1 MIPSGVVV
9 RPAGPDDLEA
19 LHALALSA
27 GLGMTNL
34 PPCRERLGALLSNS
48 SAALAGQRKAGSQIL
63 LVMEMLGE
71 DGAGEVVGTGCIF
84 PSVGGDWPFYSY
96 RIGRLRQTS
105 QALNKVVENTILTPV
120 NDYDGSAEV
129 GGLFVRPG
137 LRGMAGGRLMARSR
151 YLFMAEHR
159 DWFGDRV
166 VSELRGFQDEGGRS
180 PFWEAVG
187 RKFYGLEFKE
197 ADRIS
202 VGAGKQVI
210 ADLGPKYPIYL
221 NLLPTDAAASV
232 GQFHPDGARAHA
244 LLTEEGFR
252 FEGCIDIFDAGPTMV
267 ADIDSLKAVRESQS
281 STVTVIGPCEDGV
294 EVLACAGAAERF
306 RAARGQVLQSG
317 EALQISP
324 GLAAA
329 LDVQVGDVVRHVEF

>member
-1 MIPSGVVV
+1 MIASGVLV
-9 RPAGPDDLEA
+9 RCARPQDLDA
-19 LHALALSA
+19 LLDLARSA

-34 PPCRERLGALLSNS
+34 PPCADKLSALLAASA
-48 SAALAGQRKAGSQIL
+48 AALAGERKPGSQIL
-63 LVMEMLGE
+63 LVLEAG
-71 DGAGEVVGTGCIF
+71 GEVVGTGCIF

-105 QALNKVVENTILTPV
+105 QALGKVVENTILTPV

-137 LRGMAGGRLMARSR
+137 LRGVAGGRLMARSR
-151 YLFMAEHR
+151 YLFMAGHR

-166 VSELRGFQDEGGRS
+166 VSELRVYQDAEGRS

-187 RKFYGLEFKE
+187 QKFYGLEFRE

-202 VGAGKQVI
+202 VGPGKQVI

-221 NLLPTDAAASV
+221 NLLPSDAAMSV
-232 GQFHPDGARAHA
+232 GQFHPEGARAHA
-244 LLTEEGFR
+244 LLVEEGFR

-267 ADIDSLKAVRESQS
+267 ADIDGLRAVSGARVA
-281 STVTVIGPCEDGV
+281 TVASIGPCEDGI
-294 EVLACAGAAERF
+294 EALASAGVAQAF
-306 RAARGQVLQSG
+306 RAARGRILAG
-317 EALQISP
+317 EGATLSP
-324 GLAAA
+324 DLASA
-329 LDVQVGDVVRHVEF
+329 LDVGIGDQVRYVEF

>member
-1 MIPSGVVV
+1 MISTGVVI
-9 RPAGPDDLEA
+9 RPAALSDLES

-34 PPCRERLGALLSNS
+34 PPCRERLMGLLNA
-48 SAALAGQRKAGSQIL
+48 SADALAGNRKAGSQIL
-63 LVMEMLGE
+63 LVMEAG
-71 DGAGEVVGTGCIF
+71 GKAGGEVVGTGCIF

-105 QALNKVVENTILTPV
+105 QALGKVVENTILTPV

-137 LRGMAGGRLMARSR
+137 LRGLAGGRLMARSR

-166 VSELRGFQDEGGRS
+166 VSELRGYQDADGRS

-221 NLLPTDAAASV
+221 NLLPTDAALSV

-267 ADIDSLKAVRESQS
+267 ADIDNLRAVRDSRVGAISE
-281 STVTVIGPCEDGV
+281 IGPCEDGP
-294 EVLACAGAAERF
+294 EALACAGAVESF
-306 RAARGQVLQSG
+306 RASRGQVWVREG
-317 EALQISP
+317 ELRVSP
-324 GLAAA
+324 ELAAA
-329 LDVQVGDVVRHVEF
+329 LNVQVGDVIRHVEF

>member
-1 MIPSGVVV
+1 MINSGVVI
-9 RPAGPDDLEA
+9 RPAAPTDLEA
-19 LHALALSA
+19 MHALAASA

-34 PPCRERLGALLSNS
+34 PPCRERLAVL
-48 SAALAGQRKAGSQIL
+48 LAGSDRALKGERRAGSQIL
-63 LVMEMLGE
+63 LVMEA
-71 DGAGEVVGTGCIF
+71 AGEVVGTGCIF

-105 QALNKVVENTILTPV
+105 QALGKVVENTILTPV

-137 LRGMAGGRLMARSR
+137 LRGLAGGRLMARSR

-166 VSELRGFQDEGGRS
+166 VSELRGYQDEDGRS

-221 NLLPTDAAASV
+221 NLLPPDAAQAV
-232 GQFHPDGARAHA
+232 GRFHPDGARAHA

-267 ADIDSLKAVRESQS
+267 ADIDNLKAVRDSRV
-281 STVTVIGPCEDGV
+281 STITSIGLCEDGP
-294 EVLACAGAAERF
+294 EVLACHGTVESF
-306 RAARGQVLQSG
+306 RASRGQIWLREDELRVSAELAQ
-317 EALQISP
+317 ALQ
-324 GLAAA
+324 
-329 LDVQVGDVVRHVEF
+329 VQVGDRIRHVEF

>member
-1 MIPSGVVV
+1 MITPGVVI
-9 RPAGPDDLEA
+9 RPAGPADLEA

-27 GLGMTNL
+27 GFGMTNL
-34 PPCRERLGALLSNS
+34 PPCRDRLAALLAG
-48 SAALAGQRKAGSQIL
+48 SAAALSGDRRAGRQIV
-63 LVMEMLGE
+63 LVMEV
-71 DGAGEVVGTGCIF
+71 AGEVVGTGCIF

-105 QALNKVVENTILTPV
+105 QALSKVVENTILTPV

-137 LRGMAGGRLMARSR
+137 LRGVAGGRLMARSR

-159 DWFGDRV
+159 DWFGERV
-166 VSELRGFQDEGGRS
+166 VSELRGYQDAQGRS

-187 RKFYGLEFKE
+187 QKFYGLEFHE

-202 VGAGKQVI
+202 VGPGKQVI

-221 NLLPTDAAASV
+221 NLLPADAAASV

-267 ADIDSLKAVRESQS
+267 ADIDSLRAVKESRV
-281 STVTVIGPCEDGV
+281 STVAEIGPCEDGA
-294 EVLACAGAAERF
+294 EVLACIGAAERF
-306 RAARGQVLQSG
+306 RATRGRCQPV
-317 EALQISP
+317 EA
-324 GLAAA
+324 GLRVSEEMAQA
-329 LDVQVGDVVRHVEF
+329 LELKVGDRIRHVEF